1 MEPDSSTKLI
11 DLWLKALLLHAVVA
25 CIVSVCLT
33 FFYQR
38 NVLKS
43 QHLKTIGIKLC
54 PNGIWYRFMDW
65 NSNWNIEV

>member
-33 FFYQR
+33 FFYQKGTSWKV
-38 NVLKS
+38 N
-43 QHLKTIGIKLC
+43 T
-54 PNGIWYRFMDW
+54 
-65 NSNWNIEV
+65 